1 VVEHEANRIRN
12 NIYNEISD
20 QKENV
25 CNKAKVLVKPL
36 DKTLVIEHAK
46 KTKNDIISSMR
57 QFEISHMIRGH
68 SKDNNIEDSA
78 SLVNDAAFELASLT
92 DNLNTSPTYTN
103 LSATCGNNVINLIDV
118 ETGKIVKRFVDDMVF
133 NKSKEVSDLKYAFF
147 KKSFYSVYLN
157 QTLQMKGI

>member
-1 VVEHEANRIRN
+1 
-12 NIYNEISD
+12 
-20 QKENV
+20 
-25 CNKAKVLVKPL
+25 
-36 DKTLVIEHAK
+36 
-46 KTKNDIISSMR
+46 
-57 QFEISHMIRGH
+57 MIRGH

-133 NKSKEVSDLKYAFF
+133 NKSKEVSDLKKCFF
-147 KKSFYSVYLN
+147 
-157 QTLQMKGI
+157 